1 MTRTRWL
8 VMVLALGFAACGKST
23 QPAAD
28 DKRPGAGDATTPP
41 VTGSSDNVAGSAGS
55 AGSGSSTVMKTPGS
69 GSAATFV
76 KGSALS
82 PSKDLLEWLGKQKVN
97 GQPRLLRLPL
107 VLTKGPTGFDVSK
120 ARLGNGADALVVYAN
135 DASLGVG
142 LAMRA
147 NQACKDSG
155 ATTCAFWVEGYWNE
169 KSLAGGPELD
179 VKKAEPL
186 AAGDLASATHA
197 EVEGESGN

>member
-1 MTRTRWL
+1 MRRTWWL
-8 VMVLALGFAACGKST
+8 ASVAVATLASGCGKST

-28 DKRPGAGDATTPP
+28 KRPMGGDANLAA
-41 VTGSSDNVAGSAGS
+41 VGSSGNATAGS
-55 AGSGSSTVMKTPGS
+55 AGSGSASMSMTKKPGS

-76 KGSALS
+76 KGSSLS
-82 PSKDLLEWLGKQKVN
+82 PSKELAKWMTDQKLN
-97 GQPRLLRLPL
+97 GQPKLLRLPI
-107 VLTKGPTGFDVSK
+107 VLTKGPRGFDISQAK
-120 ARLGNGADALVVYAN
+120 IGAGSDALVVYAN

-142 LAMRA
+142 LADRA
-147 NQACKDSG
+147 RSACKG
-155 ATTCAFWVEGYWNE
+155 GETTCAFWVEGYWNE

-186 AAGDLASATHA
+186 ADPATATHA